1 LREGKRSEALL
12 TFDIRSLVSYTRSSV
27 LALLH
32 RPDVWLFTLFLAIVY
47 PIADYFFYSR
57 LKTALQ
63 VYLWNILAAWA
74 LTAATVVLIFRNNLT
89 LSGFGQNLG
98 TYPRTLIVIAALV
111 LLVLILSVINKRQ
124 KRKLSREKAVK
135 LTENVRKL
143 LPSTGT
149 ERIVCVLVAFTAGF
163 CEEFLYRGWLLN
175 LTGAACGSI
184 WLGLLISSI
193 FFGFA
198 HLYQG
203 RRGVIGT
210 GIGGLVFG
218 LVYIAS
224 RSLLPGQ
231 LLHTFLDLY
240 NLLALSKLATRRESS
255 SPAADSH

>member
-1 LREGKRSEALL
+1 M
-12 TFDIRSLVSYTRSSV
+12 

-32 RPDVWLFTLFLAIVY
+32 RPDVWLFTFFLAIVY

-63 VYLWNILAAWA
+63 VYIWNILAAWA
-74 LTAATVVLIFRNNLT
+74 LTIAAVFLIFRNNLT
-89 LSGFGQNLG
+89 LSDFGQNLG
-98 TYPRTLIVIAALV
+98 TYPRTLIVIAALA
-111 LLVLILSVINKRQ
+111 LLVLILALINKLQ
-124 KRKLSREKAVK
+124 KRKPRSDKILK

-175 LTGAACGSI
+175 LTGAACKSI

-193 FFGFA
+193 LFGFA

-203 RRGVIGT
+203 RSGVIGT
-210 GIGGLVFG
+210 AVLGLSFG

-231 LLHTFLDLY
+231 LLHTFLDLN
-240 NLLALSKLATRRESS
+240 NLFALAKLASRPNG
-255 SPAADSH
+255 SPPTANSHEPTAHSPF

>member
-1 LREGKRSEALL
+1 M
-12 TFDIRSLVSYTRSSV
+12 

-32 RPDVWLFTLFLAIVY
+32 RPDVWLFTFFLAIVY

-57 LKTALQ
+57 LKTALW
-63 VYLWNILAAWA
+63 VYIWNILAAWA
-74 LTAATVVLIFRNNLT
+74 LTAAAVVLIFRNNLT
-89 LSGFGQNLG
+89 LSDFGQNLG

-111 LLVLILSVINKRQ
+111 LLVLILALINKLQ
-124 KRKLSREKAVK
+124 KRKPSSDKMLK

-175 LTGAACGSI
+175 LTGAACKSI
-184 WLGLLISSI
+184 WLGLLISSVL
-193 FFGFA
+193 FGFA

-203 RRGVIGT
+203 RSGIIGT
-210 GIGGLVFG
+210 AVLGLVFG
-218 LVYIAS
+218 LVYIVS

-231 LLHTFLDLY
+231 LLHTFLDLN
-240 NLLALSKLATRRESS
+240 NLFALAKLASRSNSS
-255 SPAADSH
+255 QPLTNSP